1 VPSDPG
7 WTASPICSRLICGR
21 HRAAKQLLYLG
32 SIRATLKRK
41 CFLAGKI
48 RTARHTKIK
57 FNGFGGQRTYLGF
70 RHSGR
75 RRAMHINLTG
85 NVDLPELRI
94 PDSKLRTK

>member
-1 VPSDPG
+1 MHSAQCRRERNRD
-7 WTASPICSRLICGR
+7 THEMR
-21 HRAAKQLLYLG
+21 HVQRAAKQLLYLG

-41 CFLAGKI
+41 CFLAGEI
-48 RTARHTKIK
+48 RAAQHTKIK

-70 RHSGR
+70 RHLGR